1 MFILMIPAGQ
11 CSSRNSLQLANNAT
25 CPVLRFVT
33 LQLIYEQSLNL
44 EPSRPSMS
52 SVSSSSADSVS
63 LDSPGELGI
72 VLCE

>member
-1 MFILMIPAGQ
+1 MFLLMKPAGQ
-11 CSSRNSLQLANNAT
+11 CSAGNSLQLANNTA
-25 CPVLRFVT
+25 CPVLKFVT
-33 LQLIYEQSLNL
+33 LPYEQSLNL

-63 LDSPGELGI
+63 LDSPGKLKI